1 MNDIIDFLDN
11 YEASKPKKQRKQPYR
26 KPKSVKELELM
37 AFVAKCDKY
46 PNTDPK
52 LLAPFHFR
60 DDTANG
66 LTACIVKYLE
76 LKKCFAGRVNTQG
89 TYNKK
94 LGKYIYSGAKK
105 GMADISA
112 VINGKHIS
120 IEVKVGK
127 DKPRPEQ
134 LKVKEQVEQ
143 AGGVY
148 IFVSSFDNFLSQVA
162 EYENNIDLQNI
173 KT

>member
-1 MNDIIDFLDN
+1 MIFCL
-11 YEASKPKKQRKQPYR
+11 
-26 KPKSVKELELM
+26 
-37 AFVAKCDKY
+37 
-46 PNTDPK
+46 
-52 LLAPFHFR
+52 
-60 DDTANG
+60 
-66 LTACIVKYLE
+66 
-76 LKKCFAGRVNTQG
+76 NTQG

-94 LGKYIYSGAKK
+94 LGKYIYSGAKR

-148 IFVSSFDNFLSQVA
+148 IFVSSFDNFLSQIA